1 MDTAGIYCDLL
12 ISALTENNRI
22 ICDLS
27 MGFSTL
33 IANNHAA
40 AELTASGS
48 SIITQP
54 CRFAS
59 HFIQIALNICYG
71 RAGRQI
77 LRCFNDLLIDFGLRI
92 RVSNAVTGQRSR
104 FICLAALQLRNIFYQ
119 TAISVT
125 NCCF

>member
-1 MDTAGIYCDLL
+1 MPPAAFTYVDTAGIYCDPL

-33 IANNHAA
+33 IANNHSAA
-40 AELTASGS
+40 GPASGS

-59 HFIQIALNICYG
+59 HF
-71 RAGRQI
+71 
-77 LRCFNDLLIDFGLRI
+77 
-92 RVSNAVTGQRSR
+92 
-104 FICLAALQLRNIFYQ
+104 LQPL
-119 TAISVT
+119 
-125 NCCF
+125 